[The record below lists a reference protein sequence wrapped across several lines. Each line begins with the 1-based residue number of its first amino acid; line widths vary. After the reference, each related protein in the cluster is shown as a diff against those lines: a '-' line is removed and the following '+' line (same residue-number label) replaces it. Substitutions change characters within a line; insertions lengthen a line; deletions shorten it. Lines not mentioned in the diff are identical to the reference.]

1 MSTMDDCS
9 REEPIFG
16 FSVLV
21 ARIAAAILL
30 IAVTVVLS
38 AGP

>member
-16 FSVLV
+16 FSVLM
-21 ARIAAAILL
+21 ARIAAILL